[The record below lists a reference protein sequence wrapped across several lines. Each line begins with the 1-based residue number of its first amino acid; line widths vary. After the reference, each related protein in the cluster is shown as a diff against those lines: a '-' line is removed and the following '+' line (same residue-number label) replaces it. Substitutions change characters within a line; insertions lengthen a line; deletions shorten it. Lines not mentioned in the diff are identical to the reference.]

1 MLIEGRVFTI
11 RILNPVAFPPA
22 SSLEADE
29 NRLFLELNSLSE
41 IVKMQTEKPDAV
53 ELVELLLTVEI
64 YNRVPKLSEADLP
77 PDIRSHLLDPATERV
92 SRPIIITRTDA
103 EKICGHPD
111 FTPILPDLPFLKIE
125 GVANAFRLAD
135 FDAAAS
141 WFASNDSF
149 EAMHDNPVLAHYYS
163 KFDPNVSYPE
173 ARVINQSILARS
185 GKLQARVEKLYG
197 EESEDILK
205 LVSIKVPDE
214 VRNTLDDLVLTNEQ
228 LDEIAKAGKALEHRQ
243 YLKDIG
249 LFEIGKILFV
259 GPPGTGKTTSARA
272 LSRWFGLPLL
282 EVKLSM
288 IISAYL
294 GETSKNIDNVFML
307 AKKLNPC
314 ILFIDEFDFVAKS
327 RATDDH
333 GAIKRAVNTL
343 LKAVD
348 DISLV
353 EDGVLLIAATNYPQ
367 LLDHAAW
374 RRFDKVMGFDVPDM
388 EMRRRIFEKIL
399 EKVEVDLDLAELAKL
414 TDNCTGSDLRL
425 IVREAVLNALLE
437 DRKKIGQSDLIN
449 AIEQFGRRNSD
460 HRNGAWADAS
470 RTDLTASNNR

>member
-1 MLIEGRVFTI
+1 
-11 RILNPVAFPPA
+11 
-22 SSLEADE
+22 
-29 NRLFLELNSLSE
+29 
-41 IVKMQTEKPDAV
+41 MQTEKPYTV
-53 ELVELLLTVEI
+53 ELVELLLTAEI
-64 YNRVPKLSEADLP
+64 YNRVHKLMEADLP
-77 PDIRSHLLDPATERV
+77 PDIRHHYFDPQTETVQRPILV
-92 SRPIIITRTDA
+92 SRADA
-103 EKICGHPD
+103 EKIFG
-111 FTPILPDLPFLKIE
+111 IGNIKGMLSDLPFVEINGDAGLI
-125 GVANAFRLAD
+125 RLAE
-135 FDAAAS
+135 FDKAAA
-141 WFASNDSF
+141 WFASRDVSDMIR
-149 EAMHDNPVLAHYYS
+149 ENPVLAHYYQ

-173 ARVINQSILARS
+173 ARVINQSILVRA
-185 GKLQARVEKLYG
+185 GKLRARVEKLYG
-197 EESEDILK
+197 EESEELLK
-205 LVSIKVPDE
+205 LVTIKLPED
-214 VRNTLDDLVLTNEQ
+214 VRNNLDDLVLTQEQ
-228 LDEIAKAGKALEHRQ
+228 LDEIAKAGKALEHRD
-243 YLKDIG
+243 YLKSIG

-259 GPPGTGKTTSARA
+259 GPPGTGKTSSARA
-272 LSRWFGLPLL
+272 LSRWFSLPLL

-348 DISLV
+348 DISLI

-374 RRFDKVMGFDVPDM
+374 RRFDKVMSFPVPDE

-399 EKVEVDLDLAELAKL
+399 EKIDAKLDFAELARL
-414 TDNCTGSDLRL
+414 TDQYTGSDLRL
-425 IVREAVLNALLE
+425 VVREAVLNALLH
-437 DRKKIGQSDLIN
+437 DRKKIGQPDLIR

-460 HRNGAWADAS
+460 HRQGAWANSAK
-470 RTDLTASNNR
+470 TDTIIPDGR

>member
-1 MLIEGRVFTI
+1 
-11 RILNPVAFPPA
+11 
-22 SSLEADE
+22 
-29 NRLFLELNSLSE
+29 
-41 IVKMQTEKPDAV
+41 MQTEKPDAV
-53 ELVELLLTVEI
+53 ELVGLLLTAAI
-64 YNRVPKLSEADLP
+64 YNRVPKLTEADLP
-77 PDIRSHLLDPATERV
+77 PDIRRHYFDEQLEGVR
-92 SRPIIITRTDA
+92 RPIIVTRNDA
-103 EKICGHPD
+103 EKICGYPD
-111 FTPILPDLPFLKIE
+111 FEEMLPGLPFLKIDKVNHTILLE
-125 GVANAFRLAD
+125 EFNNAAE
-135 FDAAAS
+135 
-141 WFASNDSF
+141 WFASQDTF
-149 EAMHDNPVLAHYYS
+149 GTIRENPVLAHYYS

-173 ARVINQSILARS
+173 ARVVNQSILARS

-205 LVSIKVPDE
+205 LVTIKVPDD
-214 VRNTLDDLVLTNEQ
+214 VRDSLDNLVLTAEQ
-228 LDEIAKAGKALEHRQ
+228 IDEIAKAGKALEHRK
-243 YLKDIG
+243 YLKAIG

-259 GPPGTGKTTSARA
+259 GPPGTGKTSSARA

-294 GETSKNIDNVFML
+294 GETSKNIDNVFGL

-333 GAIKRAVNTL
+333 GALKRAVNTL

-374 RRFDKVMGFDVPDM
+374 RRFDKVMAFDIPDE
-388 EMRRRIFEKIL
+388 EMRRKIFEKIL
-399 EKVEVDLDLAELAKL
+399 EKVDTELDLAELAKI
-414 TDNCTGSDLRL
+414 TDQCTGSDLRL

-437 DRKKIGQSDLIN
+437 DRKKITQPDLIH
-449 AIEQFGRRNSD
+449 AIDQFGRRNSD
-460 HRNGAWADAS
+460 YRNGAWAD
-470 RTDLTASNNR
+470 TARPNVTAVNIR

>member
-1 MLIEGRVFTI
+1 MQIER
-11 RILNPVAFPPA
+11 
-22 SSLEADE
+22 S
-29 NRLFLELNSLSE
+29 
-41 IVKMQTEKPDAV
+41 DAV
-53 ELVELLLTVEI
+53 ELVELLLTAAI
-64 YNRVPKLSEADLP
+64 YNRVLKLTEPDLP
-77 PDIRSHLLDPATERV
+77 PDIRRHYAAPKTENV
-92 SRPIIITRTDA
+92 PRPIQVTKADVD
-103 EKICGHPD
+103 KLCDHPD
-111 FTPILPDLPFLKIE
+111 LELLLADLPFVEFDGLNRM
-125 GVANAFRLAD
+125 VRLAD

-141 WFASNDSF
+141 WFSSQDTSDAIR
-149 EAMHDNPVLAHYYS
+149 ENPVLARYYE

-185 GKLQARVEKLYG
+185 GKIHARVEKLYG
-197 EESEDILK
+197 EESEEVLK
-205 LVSIKVPDE
+205 LVTIKVPED
-214 VRNTLDDLVLTNEQ
+214 VRNTFEDLVLTKEQ

-243 YLKDIG
+243 YLKSIG

-259 GPPGTGKTTSARA
+259 GPPGTGKTSSARS
-272 LSRWFGLPLL
+272 LSRWFGLPIL

-294 GETSKNIDNVFML
+294 GETAKNIDNVFML

-374 RRFDKVMGFDVPDM
+374 RRFDKVLGFAAPDE

-399 EKVEVDLDLAELAKL
+399 EKIDADVDLVELARL
-414 TDNCTGSDLRL
+414 TDQCTGSDLRL

-437 DRKKIGQSDLIN
+437 DRRKISQSDLIE

-460 HRNGAWADAS
+460 HGQAAAS
-470 RTDLTASNNR
+470 SVPKRT

>member
-1 MLIEGRVFTI
+1 M
-11 RILNPVAFPPA
+11 
-22 SSLEADE
+22 S
-29 NRLFLELNSLSE
+29 
-41 IVKMQTEKPDAV
+41 
-53 ELVELLLTVEI
+53 
-64 YNRVPKLSEADLP
+64 
-77 PDIRSHLLDPATERV
+77 
-92 SRPIIITRTDA
+92 
-103 EKICGHPD
+103 
-111 FTPILPDLPFLKIE
+111 
-125 GVANAFRLAD
+125 
-135 FDAAAS
+135 
-141 WFASNDSF
+141 
-149 EAMHDNPVLAHYYS
+149 
-163 KFDPNVSYPE
+163 
-173 ARVINQSILARS
+173 
-185 GKLQARVEKLYG
+185 
-197 EESEDILK
+197 
-205 LVSIKVPDE
+205 
-214 VRNTLDDLVLTNEQ
+214 
-228 LDEIAKAGKALEHRQ
+228 AL
-243 YLKDIG
+243 
-249 LFEIGKILFV
+249 
-259 GPPGTGKTTSARA
+259 PGTGKTSSARA

-374 RRFDKVMGFDVPDM
+374 RRFDKVMGFDIPDE

-399 EKVEVDLDLAELAKL
+399 EKVDAELDLAELARL
-414 TDNCTGSDLRL
+414 TDQCTGSDLRL

-437 DRKKIGQSDLIN
+437 DRKKIAQPDLIH
-449 AIEQFGRRNSD
+449 AIEQFGRRNSE

-470 RTDLTASNNR
+470 KDQYDGGQ

>member
-1 MLIEGRVFTI
+1 
-11 RILNPVAFPPA
+11 
-22 SSLEADE
+22 
-29 NRLFLELNSLSE
+29 
-41 IVKMQTEKPDAV
+41 MQTEKPDAV
-53 ELVELLLTVEI
+53 ELVELLLTAEI
-64 YNRVPKLSEADLP
+64 YNRVLKLTEADLP
-77 PDIRSHLLDPATERV
+77 PDIRRHYFDSQLDGVR
-92 SRPIIITRTDA
+92 RPIAVTRTDA
-103 EKICGHPD
+103 EKICGYPD
-111 FTPILPDLPFLKIE
+111 FERMLPDLAFLEIDKASRAI
-125 GVANAFRLAD
+125 VLAE
-135 FDAAAS
+135 FDAAAA
-141 WFASNDSF
+141 WFASQDTF
-149 EAMHDNPVLAHYYS
+149 GAIRENPVLAHYYQ
-163 KFDPNVSYPE
+163 KFDPDVSYPE
-173 ARVINQSILARS
+173 ARVVNQSILARS

-197 EESEDILK
+197 EESEEILK
-205 LVSIKVPDE
+205 LVTIKVPED

-243 YLKDIG
+243 YLKSIG

-272 LSRWFGLPLL
+272 LSRWFALPLL

-374 RRFDKVMGFDVPDM
+374 RRFDKVMGFDIPDE
-388 EMRRRIFEKIL
+388 EMRRRIFAKIL
-399 EKVEVDLDLAELAKL
+399 AKVDAQLDLAELARL
-414 TDNCTGSDLRL
+414 TDQCTGSDLRL

-437 DRKKIGQSDLIN
+437 DRKKITQPDLIH
-449 AIEQFGRRNSD
+449 AIDQFGLRNSE
-460 HRNGAWADAS
+460 HRSGAWADAS
-470 RTDLTASNNR
+470 RANTTAVNAR

>member
-1 MLIEGRVFTI
+1 
-11 RILNPVAFPPA
+11 
-22 SSLEADE
+22 
-29 NRLFLELNSLSE
+29 
-41 IVKMQTEKPDAV
+41 MQTEKPDAV
-53 ELVELLLTVEI
+53 ELVELLLTAGI
-64 YNRVPKLSEADLP
+64 YNRVQKLTQADLP
-77 PDIRSHLLDPATERV
+77 PDIRRHYFDSETEDVR
-92 SRPIIITRTDA
+92 RPIVVTRADA
-103 EKICGHPD
+103 EKICGQAD
-111 FTPILPDLPFLKIE
+111 LKRTLDGLPFVEFDGAARQI
-125 GVANAFRLAD
+125 RLTE
-135 FDAAAS
+135 FDAAAA
-141 WFASNDSF
+141 WFASRDVAGAIR
-149 EAMHDNPVLAHYYS
+149 ENPVLAHYYQ
-163 KFDPNVSYPE
+163 KFDPDVSYPE
-173 ARVINQSILARS
+173 ARVVNQSILARP

-197 EESEDILK
+197 EESEELLK
-205 LVSIKVPDE
+205 LVTIKLPED
-214 VRNTLDDLVLTNEQ
+214 VRNSLDDLVLTNEQ
-228 LDEIAKAGKALEHRQ
+228 LDEIAKAGKALEHRD
-243 YLKDIG
+243 YLKSIG

-259 GPPGTGKTTSARA
+259 GPPGTGKTSSARA
-272 LSRWFGLPLL
+272 LSRWFNLPLL

-374 RRFDKVMGFDVPDM
+374 RRFDKVMSFDVPDE

-399 EKVEVDLDLAELAKL
+399 EKVDATLDLAELARL
-414 TDNCTGSDLRL
+414 TDRYTGSDLRL
-425 IVREAVLNALLE
+425 VVREAVLNALLQ
-437 DRKKIGQSDLIN
+437 DRKQIAQPDLIN

-460 HRNGAWADAS
+460 HHQTQRC
-470 RTDLTASNNR
+470 